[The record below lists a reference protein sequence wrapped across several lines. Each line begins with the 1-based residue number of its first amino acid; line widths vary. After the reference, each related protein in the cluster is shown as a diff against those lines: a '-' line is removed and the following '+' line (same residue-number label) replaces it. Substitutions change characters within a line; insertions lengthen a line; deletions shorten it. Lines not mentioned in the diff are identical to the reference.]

1 MHGIEEFIMTDMYPD
16 GSPGWSNGFLKRCAK
31 VKKLIFFQR
40 VLRWIRNMSKIKF
53 VIIVIMML
61 LISSCD
67 YQNNKLI
74 TEQATT
80 FEQELSFRQRK
91 EIELKNDIQKKQE
104 YINKLER
111 MLECK
116 DGEKK

>member
-1 MHGIEEFIMTDMYPD
+1 MKYF
-16 GSPGWSNGFLKRCAK
+16 
-31 VKKLIFFQR
+31 
-40 VLRWIRNMSKIKF
+40 
-53 VIIVIMML
+53 IVIVL
-61 LISSCD
+61 FLICSCD
-67 YQNNKLI
+67 YQNNKLVS
-74 TEQATT
+74 EQATT

-91 EIELKNDIQKKQE
+91 EIELKNEIQKKQE